1 MLLSFHTLA
10 AGAYPLSLS
19 GAHFSQQLYKVDP
32 TSGSLSRDYYREFY
46 ADSFEDGQVG
56 IICLSIYI
64 FWSLSISFFLS
75 RSLPRSLML

>member
-1 MLLSFHTLA
+1 MLLSFHTIA
-10 AGAYPLSLS
+10 AGVYPLSLS

-56 IICLSIYI
+56 KV
-64 FWSLSISFFLS
+64 SLSLSLSCSVFISNGT
-75 RSLPRSLML
+75 